1 MKIHGNNLHL
11 LSPEEREKK
20 HTCCFCKDDS
30 MSVKYTFL
38 SNDEEMLYV
47 CNKCAAKYATVDPKD
62 IVDKIIT
69 DSDTKKQD
77 INKGIEK
84 QDIDSDISSE
94 KKEDYDKLTNK
105 VEPHKITNKVEPQ
118 IVGNFNSKEYYE
130 NRVKGIYTYEDP
142 DLDMKKKNITEMLD
156 HYSKAIGA
164 RVSRYDHTV
173 TNSFDAE
180 VNKELRDRVLNWSR
194 EMEVEEKEREK
205 ETFANVYNNDNFI
218 KNFENMKDL
227 HKIIKEYI
235 PIAVRIYRTSTN
247 MDIAEF
253 KFLGGFSYRYNL
265 SLDGYG
271 CMKNISAY
279 TFIYDQ
285 RIKTRLMTP
294 ADFLLNN
301 IVFIDYGKNHTPMA
315 TIWNSFNSTGEFE
328 FNDVKLFN
336 MYYVRNLIDSRKCHK
351 DGSEKG
357 KPILYIDLRTKASFD
372 DL

>member
-1 MKIHGNNLHL
+1 MILKILENRT
-11 LSPEEREKK
+11 PEDKCSICSSDK
-20 HTCCFCKDDS
+20 
-30 MSVKYTFL
+30 SVKYYFINKEGNKKL
-38 SNDEEMLYV
+38 L
-47 CNKCAAKYATVDPKD
+47 CNKCALKYTNTKPED
-62 IVDKIIT
+62 IKF
-69 DSDTKKQD
+69 
-77 INKGIEK
+77 
-84 QDIDSDISSE
+84 DISGE

-105 VEPHKITNKVEPQ
+105 IEPHKITNNIEPH

-164 RVSRYDHTV
+164 RASRYDHTV
-173 TNSFDAE
+173 RPNSFDAE
-180 VNKELRDRVLNWSR
+180 FNKELRDRVLNWSK

-265 SLDGYG
+265 SLDGYD

-328 FNDVKLFN
+328 FNDVELFN
-336 MYYVRNLIDSRKCHK
+336 MHYVKNLIDSRKCNK